1 MLLVVGDQHQLM
13 GKSHG
18 GDGYVGQTEG
28 QAFLPPLAEQIA
40 GEPGNLPR
48 DRVEFETSQELLRLG
63 LLAGAHAHVQFGDV
77 DGATGQKDVLLA
89 CCAVNVTELYMGMR
103 PGEEAKTEKF
113 LRSLEF
119 YPVTWEIARLAG
131 DLFRQWR
138 QKGLT
143 LGLADVTIAAV
154 ALTHELVLVTDNQ
167 KHFPMPELRLL
178 QLPDER

>member
-1 MLLVVGDQHQLM
+1 MTYLLDSSVLIDALNGRHGRPQLL
-13 GKSHG
+13 
-18 GDGYVGQTEG
+18 TR
-28 QAFLPPLAEQIA
+28 I
-40 GEPGNLPR
+40 
-48 DRVEFETSQELLRLG
+48 SQ
-63 LLAGAHAHVQFGDV
+63 QDI
-77 DGATGQKDVLLA
+77 LLA

-103 PGEEAKTEKF
+103 PGEEARTEKF

-119 YPVTWEIARLAG
+119 YPVTWEIAQLAG

-138 QKGLT
+138 QKGQT